1 MNKITQMY
9 SEEHLYSIAL
19 RECNF
24 IGDINF
30 SKLVRRFGT
39 AENVWKNS
47 KKELSKT
54 DGIGTKIISDIGN
67 PEHLKFAQDELLFC
81 EKNSIKINL
90 RHQNDLPF
98 LLNECD
104 DAPAILYQKGNFE
117 TKHKTISLVG
127 TRNITSYGKKFI
139 EDFFEASKLHPY
151 ISVSGLAL
159 GVDKAIHEQ
168 SLKNQIHTIGI
179 LAHGFH
185 TFYPSANKK
194 LSEKILEES
203 GGLLTEFNS
212 SRKPDRENFIQR
224 NRIIAGISPATIVV
238 ETAFGGGSVSTATF
252 ANTYNR
258 DVFALP
264 GKITDKYSQGCNQ
277 LIFQNKAT
285 AISTIKD
292 LLDLL
297 GLNDPKEKIEELFPH
312 SKTTVQLSENQELI
326 YKQIIENP
334 HITLDD
340 LAEKI
345 SVSSHK
351 LLPVI
356 LELELLGKVKS
367 FSGRQFIAL

>member
-1 MNKITQMY
+1 MY

-30 SKLVRRFGT
+30 FKLVRSFGS
-39 AENVWKNS
+39 AKNVWES
-47 KKELSKT
+47 TKKALSKT
-54 DGIGTKIISDIGN
+54 DGIGTKTVSDIGN
-67 PEHLKFAQDELLFC
+67 PEHLKFAEKELLFC

-98 LLNECD
+98 LLKECD
-104 DAPAILYQKGNFE
+104 DAPAILYQKGNFDPSL
-117 TKHKTISLVG
+117 KTISLVG
-127 TRNITSYGKKFI
+127 TRNITAYGKKFI
-139 EDFFEASKLHPY
+139 EDFFEEAKSHQF

-159 GVDKAIHEQ
+159 GVDKEVHEQ
-168 SLKNQIHTIGI
+168 SLKHQIPTIGV

-185 TFYPSANKK
+185 TLYPAKNKK
-194 LSEKILEES
+194 ISEKIIEEN

-224 NRIIAGISPATIVV
+224 NRIVAGISPATIVV
-238 ETAFGGGSVSTATF
+238 ETAFGGGSISTATF
-252 ANTYNR
+252 ANNYNR

-264 GKITDKYSQGCNQ
+264 GKITDKYSQGCNH

-292 LLDLL
+292 LLDLV
-297 GLNDPKEKIEELFPH
+297 GFNDPKEKIEELFPH
-312 SKTTVQLSENQELI
+312 SEISIQLSESQELI
-326 YKQIIENP
+326 YQNIAANP
-334 HITLDD
+334 HISLDD

-345 SVSSHK
+345 SVASHK
-351 LLPVI
+351 ILPVI

-367 FSGRQFIAL
+367 FSGRQFLAI

>member
-1 MNKITQMY
+1 MY

-30 SKLVRRFGT
+30 SKLVRSFGS
-39 AENVWKNS
+39 AKKVWES
-47 KKELSKT
+47 PKKVLSKT
-54 DGIGTKIISDIGN
+54 DGIGTKTVSDIGN
-67 PEHLKFAQDELLFC
+67 PAHLKFAEKEIIFC

-90 RHQNDLPF
+90 RHQNELPF
-98 LLNECD
+98 LLKECD
-104 DAPAILYQKGNFE
+104 DAPAILYQKGIFD
-117 TKHKTISLVG
+117 TQLHSTSLVG
-127 TRNITSYGKKFI
+127 TRNITPYGKKFI
-139 EDFFEASKLHPY
+139 EDFFEEAQSHQF

-159 GVDKAIHEQ
+159 GVDKEVHEQ
-168 SLKNQIHTIGI
+168 SLKYKIPTIGV

-185 TFYPSANKK
+185 TFYPSKNRK
-194 LSEKILEES
+194 LSEKIIEEN

-224 NRIIAGISPATIVV
+224 NRIVAGISPATIVV
-238 ETAFGGGSVSTATF
+238 ETAFGGGSISTATF

-264 GKITDKYSQGCNQ
+264 GKITDKYSQGCNH

-285 AISTIKD
+285 AISTMKD
-292 LLDLL
+292 LLDLA
-297 GLNDPKEKIEELFPH
+297 GFNEKKHITEELFPH
-312 SKTTVQLSENQELI
+312 SEVTIQLSENQELI
-326 YKQIIENP
+326 YQNIAKNP
-334 HITLDD
+334 HVSLDE

-345 SVSSHK
+345 SVASHK

-367 FSGRQFIAL
+367 FSGRQFVAL

>member
-1 MNKITQMY
+1 MY

-30 SKLVRRFGT
+30 FKLVRAFGS
-39 AENVWKNS
+39 AKNVWENS
-47 KKELSKT
+47 KNELSKT
-54 DGIGTKIISDIGN
+54 DGIGKRTVSDIGN
-67 PEHLKFAQDELLFC
+67 AEHLNFAEKELLFC

-90 RHQNDLPF
+90 RHQNELPF
-98 LLNECD
+98 LLKECD
-104 DAPAILYQKGNFE
+104 DAPAILYQKGSFDLTLNPL
-117 TKHKTISLVG
+117 SLVG

-139 EDFFEASKLHPY
+139 EDFFEEAKSYPF

-159 GVDKAIHEQ
+159 GADKEVHEQ
-168 SLKNQIHTIGI
+168 SLQHAIPTIGV

-185 TFYPSANKK
+185 TFYPSKNKK
-194 LSEKILEES
+194 LSEKIIEEN

-224 NRIIAGISPATIVV
+224 NRIVAGISPATIVV
-238 ETAFGGGSVSTATF
+238 ETAFGGGSISTATF
-252 ANTYNR
+252 ANNYNR

-264 GKITDKYSQGCNQ
+264 GRLTDKYSQGCNQ

-285 AISTIKD
+285 TISTITD
-292 LLDLL
+292 LLDLV
-297 GLNDPKEKIEELFPH
+297 GFNQPTEKNGELFPH
-312 SKTTVQLSENQELI
+312 SQTTIQMSKNQELI
-326 YKQIIENP
+326 YKNIAENP
-334 HITLDD
+334 HVTLDD

-351 LLPVI
+351 ILPII
-356 LELELLGKVKS
+356 LELELLGKIKS
-367 FSGRQFIAL
+367 FSGRQFIAI

>member
-1 MNKITQMY
+1 MY
-9 SEEHLYSIAL
+9 TEEQLYSIAL

-30 SKLVRRFGT
+30 LKLVRRFGT
-39 AENVWKNS
+39 AENVWKFS

-54 DGIGTKIISDIGN
+54 DGIGMKTVSDIGN
-67 PEHLKFAQDELLFC
+67 SQYLKFAEKEILFC

-90 RHQNDLPF
+90 RHQNELPF

-104 DAPAILYQKGNFE
+104 DAPAILYQKGNFD
-117 TKHKTISLVG
+117 TKLKTISVVG

-139 EDFFEASKLHPY
+139 EDFFEETKAHSF

-159 GVDKAIHEQ
+159 GVDKEVHEQ
-168 SLKNQIHTIGI
+168 SLNHEIPTIGV

-185 TFYPSANKK
+185 TFYPSKNKK
-194 LSEKILEES
+194 LSEKILEEK

-212 SRKPDRENFIQR
+212 LRKPDRENFIQR
-224 NRIIAGISPATIVV
+224 NRIVAGISPATIVV
-238 ETAFGGGSVSTATF
+238 ETAFGGGSISTATF

-264 GKITDKYSQGCNQ
+264 GRVTDKFSQGCNH

-285 AISTIKD
+285 AISTVKD
-292 LLDLL
+292 LLDLI
-297 GLNDPKEKIEELFPH
+297 GFNDSKEKIGELFPH
-312 SKTTVQLSENQELI
+312 SKVIIQLSENQELI
-326 YKQIIENP
+326 YKCIAENP
-334 HITLDD
+334 HVTLDD
-340 LAEKI
+340 LAEKTAL
-345 SVSSHK
+345 SSHK